1 MVVFWLYCRYFEQS
15 YFFVNKATISRVV
28 YNVSFSR
35 KTCKGAGRLLAN
47 QNQELIKENQGL
59 IKENQII
66 IKQNQSLLKEN
77 RELKDTLFTYENPKN
92 SRNSSMAPSK
102 DENYPKPNQSL
113 RKSSGRKAGG
123 QKGRKGK
130 TLEMTAHPDEII
142 ELVPN
147 YCTSCGNSLQ
157 NMPFKKEQS
166 RQIVDIPPVK
176 AVFKEY
182 QIFSKICN
190 CGCKSTADFPSGVN
204 TPISSGENIEGLVA
218 YFHARQFLP
227 FARMQEVFNTVFN
240 INISEGGI
248 HCLLNRFSDKTKP
261 IYKIIKQRVS
271 NSAVIGADETGA
283 KVNGNTQWFWTWQ
296 TPKLTYI
303 THSKNRK
310 GETVKDH
317 FPNGLPNST
326 LVHDGWKPQLNTLAK
341 NHQSCLPHLQR
352 RLNYLIL
359 KYKSATWGLDFSKL
373 LYEALE
379 LKKTLSFQHKEY
391 TIERAKI
398 IQKLQYLL
406 EKPPDKT
413 HKELFSF
420 YKRMRG
426 ERQHLFTFLFL
437 KNVPADNNASER
449 AIRNVKVKQKISGQ
463 FKIEQA
469 AQNFAQIRSVI
480 DTIIKNGLNVLDGL
494 ALIAKFEFQLK
505 D

>member
-1 MVVFWLYCRYFEQS
+1 M
-15 YFFVNKATISRVV
+15 NKAIFLSTKPTYQELHATFLSLERRV
-28 YNVSFSR
+28 
-35 KTCKGAGRLLAN
+35 KELEGLAN
-47 QNQELIKENQGL
+47 QNQELVKENQGL
-59 IKENQII
+59 IKENRSI
-66 IKQNQSLLKEN
+66 IKQNQLLLKEN
-77 RELKDTLFTYENPKN
+77 SQLKDTLFTYENPKN
-92 SRNSSMAPSK
+92 SRNSSMPPSK
-102 DENYPKPNQSL
+102 DENHPKPNMSL
-113 RKSSGRKAGG
+113 RTSSGRKVGG

-142 ELVPN
+142 ELVPD
-147 YCTSCGNSLQ
+147 YCTSCGNALEDLTPQ
-157 NMPFKKEQS
+157 KEQS
-166 RQIVDIPPVK
+166 RQIVDIPPIK

-190 CGCKSTADFPSGVN
+190 CGCTSTAEFPSGVN
-204 TPISSGENIEGLVA
+204 TPIRYGENIEGLVA

-227 FARMQEVFNTVFN
+227 FARMQEVFNAVFN

-248 HCLLNRFSDKTKP
+248 HCLLHRFSDKTKP
-261 IYKIIKQRVS
+261 IYEIIKQRVS

-283 KVNGNTQWFWTWQ
+283 KVNGSTQWFWTWQ
-296 TPKLTYI
+296 TPNLTYI

-310 GETVKDH
+310 GETVKAH
-317 FPNGLPNST
+317 FPNGFANST
-326 LVHDGWKPQLNTLAK
+326 LVHDGWKPQLNTFAK

-352 RLNYLIL
+352 RLNYLNL
-359 KYKSATWGLDFSKL
+359 KYESATWGVEFSKL
-373 LYEALE
+373 LYDALE
-379 LKKTLSFQHKEY
+379 LKKTRPFQNKEY
-391 TIERAKI
+391 NIHRAKI

-420 YKRMRG
+420 YKRMRR

-437 KNVPADNNASER
+437 ENVPADNNASER

-494 ALIAKFEFQLK
+494 ALIAKFEFRLA